1 MELTESWREVFPAD
15 IVDRFLFSETRNAAV
30 ILKSTQ
36 PEAFADIV
44 EVLSAFKLTLDTLT
58 TPGGSKSVIA
68 KELDDSFRQRGWRE
82 SRFEQ
87 ELSTRLTMRGWKEAP
102 DPELRENVTRES
114 KNFYDGHWVDNVKG
128 RAVLDV
134 EWNPKD
140 GNLDRDLGNYV
151 SLYESGIIDAGVIV
165 TRGAGDFR
173 ERVRD
178 LISEVRD
185 VSVDDEFTE
194 WHKRLRKLARDP
206 YGTSTTANFEKLV
219 PRIERGDG
227 RGCPILAVGIPFEA
241 YTPPTDGLIEE
252 VKRLAVDL
260 KQGSFGFHAEI
271 SPGEDDEEQK
281 RS

>member
-206 YGTSTTANFEKLV
+206 YWND
-219 PRIERGDG
+219 P
-227 RGCPILAVGIPFEA
+227 
-241 YTPPTDGLIEE
+241 LISVHE
-252 VKRLAVDL
+252 L
-260 KQGSFGFHAEI
+260 
-271 SPGEDDEEQK
+271 
-281 RS
+281 